1 MTIKATPTPS
11 RSTPGSLHAPG
22 LAPRSEPPAET
33 AGLARAAG
41 VISLGNIASR
51 ILGLVRETVKADFF
65 GAGGAVDAFNVAAV
79 VPTML
84 YDLLVGGMVSSALV
98 PVFSEYDAQER
109 REALW
114 SLVSVLLSIV
124 AVVLAVTIILLEL
137 FAPQVAFL
145 LSSGS
150 KPEVLALT
158 ARLLR
163 ITGPALLFL
172 SLSGVLSGLLYALK
186 RFSYPA
192 MTAAAFNA
200 AIVAVTLILG
210 RRVGIAAM
218 AFGLLLGATVQV
230 ALQLPGLRDA
240 RLRFRLNW
248 KHPGL
253 RRIGA
258 LYVPIVLGLLLDVL
272 FSRPISYNL
281 ASRTGE
287 GGISWMNYATTL
299 IQFPHG
305 LVATAVS
312 IAILPTLSAHA
323 AMENREGADRF
334 RATLAQGLRLV
345 IVLIIPASV
354 GLLVLTTPTIALL
367 FEHGDFG
374 VADTGMTAWALRLY
388 LIGLPFAAVD
398 LLLVFAFYARQDTL
412 TPALIG
418 AYSIA
423 VYLAVAVLLL
433 PHLGLFSLMVADSV
447 KHILHT
453 GVSALILR
461 RRLGRLAEHRVG
473 RTLALTTVA
482 SAAMGLAAFG
492 VLRLVRVALPGS
504 RAVAEVMA
512 VVGPGIVGAAL
523 YVGLV
528 TAFGIDEVRL
538 MWGVIRRRMAG

>member
-1 MTIKATPTPS
+1 MAIEAPPTS
-11 RSTPGSLHAPG
+11 SKSTPGDLQASES
-22 LAPRSEPPAET
+22 APRSAPPAGT

-51 ILGLVRETVKADFF
+51 VLGLARETVKADFF

-114 SLVSVLLSIV
+114 GLVSILLSMTV
-124 AVVLAVTIILLEL
+124 VVLAVAIVLLEL

-145 LSSGS
+145 MSSGS
-150 KPEVLALT
+150 EPEVLAEA

-163 ITGPALLFL
+163 VTGPALLFL
-172 SLSGVLSGLLYALK
+172 SLSGLLSGLLYALK

-200 AIVAVTLILG
+200 AIVAVTLLVG
-210 RRVGIAAM
+210 RQWGIVAM
-218 AFGLLLGATVQV
+218 ALGLLLGAIVQV

-240 RLRFRLNW
+240 RLRFRFDW
-248 KHPGL
+248 RHPGL
-253 RRIGA
+253 RRIGV
-258 LYVPIVLGLLLDVL
+258 LYAPIVLGLMLDVL
-272 FSRPISYNL
+272 VSRTISYNL

-312 IAILPTLSAHA
+312 IAILPTLSSHA
-323 AMENREGADRF
+323 AVENGGDNGPF

-345 IVLIIPASV
+345 IVLIVPATI

-374 VADTGMTAWALRLY
+374 FLCPPGHAH
-388 LIGLPFAAVD
+388 
-398 LLLVFAFYARQDTL
+398 ARPDWCLQ
-412 TPALIG
+412 
-418 AYSIA
+418 
-423 VYLAVAVLLL
+423 
-433 PHLGLFSLMVADSV
+433 H
-447 KHILHT
+447 
-453 GVSALILR
+453 
-461 RRLGRLAEHRVG
+461 RRLSCRSD
-473 RTLALTTVA
+473 
-482 SAAMGLAAFG
+482 SAAAAPRPVQPDG
-492 VLRLVRVALPGS
+492 G
-504 RAVAEVMA
+504 
-512 VVGPGIVGAAL
+512 
-523 YVGLV
+523 
-528 TAFGIDEVRL
+528 
-538 MWGVIRRRMAG
+538 

>member
-1 MTIKATPTPS
+1 MTIKPPPTTT
-11 RSTPGSLHAPG
+11 RSTPAGLHAPG
-22 LAPRSEPPAET
+22 LAPRSEPPADT
-33 AGLARAAG
+33 ARLARAAG

-51 ILGLVRETVKADFF
+51 VLGLARETVKADFF

-114 SLVSVLLSIV
+114 GLVNALLSMSV
-124 AVVLAVTIILLEL
+124 VVLAVAILILEV

-150 KPEVLALT
+150 SPEVLDLT

-172 SLSGVLSGLLYALK
+172 SLSGLLSGLLYALK
-186 RFSYPA
+186 RFTYPA

-200 AIVAVTLILG
+200 AIVATTLLLG
-210 RRVGIAAM
+210 RRIGIAAM
-218 AFGLLLGATVQV
+218 ALGLLIGATLQV
-230 ALQLPGLRDA
+230 VLQLPGLRDA
-240 RLRFRLNW
+240 RLRFRLDW
-248 KHPGL
+248 RHPGL
-253 RRIGA
+253 RRIGV
-258 LYVPIVLGLLLDVL
+258 LYAPIVAGLMLDVL
-272 FSRPISYNL
+272 LSRPISYNL

-312 IAILPTLSAHA
+312 IAILPTLSAHTA
-323 AMENREGADRF
+323 VENGGDAGPF

-345 IVLIIPASV
+345 IVLILPASV
-354 GLLVLTTPTIALL
+354 GLLVLTQPTIALL

-374 VADTGMTAWALRLY
+374 IVDTGMTAWALRLY

-423 VYLAVAVLLL
+423 VYLAVAILLL
-433 PHLGLFSLMVADSV
+433 PHLGLFSLMVADSI
-447 KHILHT
+447 KHMMHT
-453 GVSALILR
+453 AASAFVLR
-461 RRLGRLAEHRVG
+461 RRLGRFGEHGVG
-473 RTLALTTVA
+473 RTLGLTALA
-482 SAAMGLAAFG
+482 SAAMGGLAYG
-492 VLRLVRVALPGS
+492 VLLLVRRALPGGG
-504 RAVAEVMA
+504 AIAEVSA
-512 VVGPGIVGAAL
+512 VVGPGLAGAVLYIAL
-523 YVGLV
+523 VS
-528 TAFGIDEVRL
+528 AFRIEEVQL
-538 MWGVIRRRMAG
+538 LWSVVRRRLAG

>member
-1 MTIKATPTPS
+1 
-11 RSTPGSLHAPG
+11 
-22 LAPRSEPPAET
+22 
-33 AGLARAAG
+33 
-41 VISLGNIASR
+41 
-51 ILGLVRETVKADFF
+51 
-65 GAGGAVDAFNVAAV
+65 
-79 VPTML
+79 
-84 YDLLVGGMVSSALV
+84 V
-98 PVFSEYDAQER
+98 PVLSEYDAQER

-114 SLVSVLLSIV
+114 GLVSVLLSLSV
-124 AVVLAVTIILLEL
+124 VVLALAIVLLEA

-150 KPEVLALT
+150 SPEVLALT

-200 AIVAVTLILG
+200 AIVVATLLLG
-210 RRVGIAAM
+210 RRFGIAAM
-218 AFGLLLGATVQV
+218 ALGLLVGAMCQV

-240 RLRFRLNW
+240 RLRFHLDWR
-248 KHPGL
+248 HPGL
-253 RRIGA
+253 RRIGL
-258 LYVPIVLGLLLDVL
+258 LYAPIVLGLMLDVL

-323 AMENREGADRF
+323 AMENGSEPGPF

-345 IVLIIPASV
+345 IVLILPASV
-354 GLLVLTTPTIALL
+354 GLLVLTKPTIALL

-374 VADTGMTAWALRLY
+374 VVDTGMTAWALRLY

-423 VYLAVAVLLL
+423 VYLAVALLLL

-447 KHILHT
+447 KHVLHT
-453 GVSALILR
+453 GVSAFILR
-461 RRLGRLAEHRVG
+461 RRLGRLTEHG
-473 RTLALTTVA
+473 IGKTLALTALA
-482 SAAMGLAAFG
+482 SAGMGALAYG
-492 VLRLVRVALPGS
+492 VLLVVERALPGGG
-504 RAVAEVMA
+504 AVAEVMA
-512 VVGPGIVGAAL
+512 VAGPGLAGAAL

-528 TAFGIDEVRL
+528 SAFGIEEMRL
-538 MWGVIRRRMAG
+538 MWGLVRRRLNG